1 MAVLV
6 ELNFNCCF
14 NRFPSSSGCIYVNG
28 YNVFTQTNQARRSIG
43 LCPQENIYFNE
54 LTVGQHLRLFALLKD
69 FSSENVN
76 KEVNYVLEMLA
87 LKDKKNVLASS
98 LSGGMKRKLALGI
111 ALIGDT
117 ETLILDE
124 PVRGGGV

>member
-1 MAVLV
+1 M
-6 ELNFNCCF
+6 
-14 NRFPSSSGCIYVNG
+14 
-28 YNVFTQTNQARRSIG
+28 
-43 LCPQENIYFNE
+43 
-54 LTVGQHLRLFALLKD
+54 GQHLRLFALLKD

>member
-1 MAVLV
+1 
-6 ELNFNCCF
+6 
-14 NRFPSSSGCIYVNG
+14 
-28 YNVFTQTNQARRSIG
+28 
-43 LCPQENIYFNE
+43 
-54 LTVGQHLRLFALLKD
+54 
-69 FSSENVN
+69 
-76 KEVNYVLEMLA
+76 MLA

-124 PVRGGGV
+124 PVRGGDFNF